1 MNNVFSNLKLQKS
14 STYLNTIDTTV
25 ICSNFFVQFA
35 NSQFSAKILT
45 FYIALGIS
53 VLVTSCYSGAFVKQ
67 FYLLPLAPH
76 ERKAIAKQNFFTR
89 ICSSLLLF
97 LVLNIITICF
107 TKITIFEV
115 LINAIFFTIISFVQ
129 QVNLRVVLPDT
140 LKKLNMKGLF
150 TWHFVLL
157 LYNLCIYIIT
167 LELYHDIK
175 EQIYSTSDI
184 TIILIMLVID
194 VILLVF
200 YFVKYYDR
208 MFEILSDYAL
218 SSIVTSEVE
227 YANNNRSKK

>member
-25 ICSNFFVQFA
+25 ICSIFFVQFS
-35 NSQFSAKILT
+35 NSQFSANILT

-53 VLVTSCYSGAFVKQ
+53 ILVASCYSGAFVKQ
-67 FYLLPLAPH
+67 FYLLPLTPN
-76 ERKAIAKQNFFTR
+76 ERKTIAKQNFFTR

-97 LVLNIITICF
+97 LVLNIIPICF

-115 LINAIFFTIISFVQ
+115 LINAIFFTIILFVQ
-129 QVNLRVVLPDT
+129 QVNLRAVLPDT

-150 TWHFVLL
+150 AWHFVLL

-175 EQIYSTSDI
+175 EQIYNNSDI

-194 VILLVF
+194 AILLVF

-227 YANNNRSKK
+227 YANHNRSKK